1 MAETPKVENIEEQVR
16 ECFGRVVYTHKT
28 HEKMADQVSAELNR
42 FKVAQISL
50 ASITS
55 SGLIGVVF
63 SDAFWLELATAGV
76 AVLTAFVSTY
86 MKNYDLGGLAQK
98 HRDTA
103 AKIWPLRESY
113 FSLLT
118 DMDRLQ
124 YDEIATRRDALQ
136 EALAAIYASAPQ
148 TNAKA
153 YAAAQKALKYN
164 EELTFSASEIDCF
177 LPNGLKRGSAGVS
190 NK

>member
-1 MAETPKVENIEEQVR
+1 MMAEASKIESIEEQVR

-28 HEKMADQVSAELNR
+28 HEKMADQLSAKLNG

-55 SGLIGVVF
+55 GGLIGVVF
-63 SDAFWLELATAGV
+63 SNAFWLELVTAGV

-86 MKNYDLGGLAQK
+86 MKNYDLGGLAQQ

-118 DMDRLQ
+118 DLARLK
-124 YDEIATRRDALQ
+124 YDEIATRRDGLQ

-148 TNAKA
+148 TNARA
-153 YAAAQKALKYN
+153 YAAAQKALKHK
-164 EELTFSASEIDCF
+164 EELTFSAPEIDSF
-177 LPNGLKRGSAGVS
+177 LPEGLKRG
-190 NK
+190 KIDP